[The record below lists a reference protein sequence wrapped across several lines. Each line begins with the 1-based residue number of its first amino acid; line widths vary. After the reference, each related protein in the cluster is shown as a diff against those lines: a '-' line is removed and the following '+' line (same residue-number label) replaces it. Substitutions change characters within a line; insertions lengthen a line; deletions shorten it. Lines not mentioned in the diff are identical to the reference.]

1 MSPTEVARIQ
11 GQIEAE
17 RKALTEKKNLAEDD
31 KKKVERELEKREK
44 EVRKAQYDLF
54 ACLNGAHIIIWYRS
68 THKTRVIIMKEL
80 IRFYSFYCPI
90 FKIRKASDKI
100 SVLPIFQRIKN
111 MQLIYDAV

>member
-54 ACLNGAHIIIWYRS
+54 ACLNGAHIII
-68 THKTRVIIMKEL
+68 
-80 IRFYSFYCPI
+80 
-90 FKIRKASDKI
+90 
-100 SVLPIFQRIKN
+100 
-111 MQLIYDAV
+111 